1 MQPQSSSSN
10 KTPSSFNDLKSDLNS
25 ACRYDVST
33 LNPLRPGNV
42 VYSIFVD
49 ADDTTKVELDNVFAR
64 DRKGIQRGAL
74 NNKGVF
80 ITATSIDSSFG
91 NGNIQLSLTS
101 KEQ

>member
-1 MQPQSSSSN
+1 MQPQSSANN
-10 KTPSSFNDLKSDLNS
+10 KTPSAFNVICVLKNS
-25 ACRYDVST
+25 ACRYDFST

-42 VYSIFVD
+42 IYSIFVD
-49 ADDTTKVELDNVFAR
+49 ANDTTTVELDNVFAR

-80 ITATSIDSSFG
+80 ITATSIDSALG